1 MAQFHYK
8 PNPWHVK
15 LVLIGKDTDETGQ
28 VLMQLRDL
36 LQDAELVIEFMRKII
51 GRETNDFRCSF
62 DTMIDSFRSIDF
74 AIGAFAEFL
83 Q

>member
-1 MAQFHYK
+1 MAQFHHE
-8 PNPWHVK
+8 PNPWHVEFI
-15 LVLIGKDTDETGQ
+15 LIGKDTDETGQ

-51 GRETNDFRCSF
+51 GGETNDFRCSL
-62 DTMIDSFRSIDF
+62 DVVIDSFRSIDF